1 MIYTASIDNCKDST
15 YPMVSIDP
23 RVKKSNNI
31 GYYSALMPE
40 INELNAWNNDT
51 QLIYFYYIKY
61 LKSLNIEKLL
71 RDLENCIILSTEE
84 FYKTSIRR
92 VLADYLEL
100 KTSIK
105 IPEIQVYKNNI
116 NELYKPNDIKDEL
129 KKLIYSAEGTKYE

>member
-23 RVKKSNNI
+23 KVKKSNNI
-31 GYYSALMPE
+31 GYYSILMPSKE
-40 INELNAWNNDT
+40 ELDTWNERE
-51 QLIYFYYIKY
+51 LIKQFYKKY
-61 LKSLNIEKLL
+61 LINLNTEKIL

-129 KKLIYSAEGTKYE
+129 KKLVYSAEGTKYE